1 MRICTPPGRVLLPD
15 EFDQLE
21 ASREGPTQE
30 AQPMNSRPLRTAY
43 ELRDIIV
50 EQARALLGS
59 WPSGMTLFI
68 FNDAYGWNASISRP
82 TSEAGNFY
90 RTRTLDLIEALRKTY
105 DLNILRMSDDLSD
118 VKFCSPS
125 LDARPPKTSTWQKP
139 SKEAIGKSRNPKKRR
154 SK

>member
-1 MRICTPPGRVLLPD
+1 
-15 EFDQLE
+15 
-21 ASREGPTQE
+21 
-30 AQPMNSRPLRTAY
+30 MNSRPLRTAY

-50 EQARALLGS
+50 EQAGVFLGS
-59 WPSGMTLFI
+59 WPAGMTLFI

-118 VKFCSPS
+118 LEYCSPS
-125 LDARPPKTSTWQKP
+125 LDARLQKTSTWQKP
-139 SKEAIGKSRNPKKRR
+139 SKEAIDKSRNPKKRR
-154 SK
+154 SG

>member
-1 MRICTPPGRVLLPD
+1 
-15 EFDQLE
+15 
-21 ASREGPTQE
+21 
-30 AQPMNSRPLRTAY
+30 MNSRPLRTAY

-82 TSEAGNFY
+82 TSEARNFY

-118 VKFCSPS
+118 LKLRSPA
-125 LDARPPKTSTWQKP
+125 LDLGYPRPLTTTSTWKKV
-139 SKEAIGKSRNPKKRR
+139 SKEAIGKTRNSKKKR

>member
-1 MRICTPPGRVLLPD
+1 
-15 EFDQLE
+15 
-21 ASREGPTQE
+21 
-30 AQPMNSRPLRTAY
+30 MNSRPLRTAY

-82 TSEAGNFY
+82 TSEASNSY
-90 RTRTLDLIEALRKTY
+90 RTRTLDLIETLRRTY

-118 VKFCSPS
+118 LKFCGPS
-125 LDARPPKTSTWQKP
+125 LDLGYSRPPKTSTWQKP
-139 SKEAIGKSRNPKKRR
+139 KEAIDKSRNPKKRR
-154 SK
+154 SR

>member
-1 MRICTPPGRVLLPD
+1 
-15 EFDQLE
+15 
-21 ASREGPTQE
+21 
-30 AQPMNSRPLRTAY
+30 MNSRPLRTAY
-43 ELRDIIV
+43 ELRDIFV

-90 RTRTLDLIEALRKTY
+90 RTRTLDLIETLRKTY

-118 VKFCSPS
+118 LKFCSPA
-125 LDARPPKTSTWQKP
+125 LDLGYPHHPRTSTWQKTG
-139 SKEAIGKSRNPKKRR
+139 KEAIGKSRNPKRRR
-154 SK
+154 SR